1 MYMSVPVTSTGTA
14 GGDSMARGRRAVGR
28 MEKLQSQGPLTISAG
43 TGDISTFQFDGGE
56 VEAQVKRIML
66 SFGAEGGTLC
76 VFKLGLFQKQP
87 TTSGD
92 FDEETVVISGSIG
105 NQCWHNETITMRVP
119 EGWYVALLMEQ
130 LDASNTSQLA
140 YSLQLNYKVLN

>member
-1 MYMSVPVTSTGTA
+1 
-14 GGDSMARGRRAVGR
+14 
-28 MEKLQSQGPLTISAG
+28 MEKLQSQGALTLGGSAA
-43 TGDISTFQFDGGE
+43 DISTFQFDGGE

-119 EGWYVALLMEQ
+119 KDWYLGLLTTN
-130 LDASNTSQLA
+130 LGASTVNLTRN
-140 YSLQLNYKVLN
+140 LQCNYKVLN